1 VSDFG
6 SRPEAVRHLRVA
18 DNRWTEAVRTFRPY
32 TERLRR
38 LADAADAQRKAFLY
52 AEVCDVKWKP
62 RENTRNLTLAPDLES
77 PNRIGPPN
85 LWARFDKAQKSFG
98 DGLSAALFALLLI
111 ASATALVNTL
121 RGALNGRLFLAPGS
135 TAVQTS

>member
-6 SRPEAVRHLRVA
+6 SRQEAVRHLRVA
-18 DNRWTEAVRTFRPY
+18 ENSWTEAARTFRPY

-52 AEVCDVKWKP
+52 AEVSDFKWKS
-62 RENTRNLTLAPDLES
+62 RENAKNLTLASDLEA

-85 LWARFDKAQKSFG
+85 LWAKFDKAQKRFG
-98 DGLSAALFALLLI
+98 DALACDSLI
-111 ASATALVNTL
+111 AIAQAFGDIAQAVTDIADTL
-121 RGALNGRLFLAPGS
+121 DGS
-135 TAVQTS
+135 ETG

>member
-18 DNRWTEAVRTFRPY
+18 DSRWTEAVRTFRPY

-98 DGLSAALFALLLI
+98 DALAGDSLMAIAQAFGDIGQAVTEIADALD
-111 ASATALVNTL
+111 
-121 RGALNGRLFLAPGS
+121 GS
-135 TAVQTS
+135 EAG

>member
-98 DGLSAALFALLLI
+98 DALAGDSLMAIAQASGDIGQAVTEIADALD
-111 ASATALVNTL
+111 
-121 RGALNGRLFLAPGS
+121 GS
-135 TAVQTS
+135 EAG

>member
-6 SRPEAVRHLRVA
+6 SRQEALQHLRVA

-52 AEVCDVKWKP
+52 AEVCGVTWKP
-62 RENTRNLTLAPDLES
+62 RENAQNLTLAPDLEA
-77 PNRIGPPN
+77 PNRIGPPD
-85 LWARFDKAQKSFG
+85 LWAKFDQAQKRFGKALAGDSLMAIAQAFG
-98 DGLSAALFALLLI
+98 DIAQAVTDIADEIDDIAA
-111 ASATALVNTL
+111 ASQA
-121 RGALNGRLFLAPGS
+121 S
-135 TAVQTS
+135 